1 METEFLKELN
11 ENLKQG
17 IPTSKSKKADLV
29 PKIAVAIHLLEWSF
43 SCLTT
48 KEDTYIKESIT
59 IETLQ
64 KAICYVEYLEEQK
77 ELFNTVFINFLLC
90 LSLTEYVFSNNS
102 IVFRP
107 IHNKTFF

>member
-43 SCLTT
+43 SCLILNIITNIT
-48 KEDTYIKESIT
+48 ESIT

-64 KAICYVEYLEEQK
+64 KAICYVQYLEEQK
-77 ELFNTVFINFLLC
+77 ELFNTVYINFFIMF
-90 LSLTEYVFSNNS
+90 Y
-102 IVFRP
+102 
-107 IHNKTFF
+107 H